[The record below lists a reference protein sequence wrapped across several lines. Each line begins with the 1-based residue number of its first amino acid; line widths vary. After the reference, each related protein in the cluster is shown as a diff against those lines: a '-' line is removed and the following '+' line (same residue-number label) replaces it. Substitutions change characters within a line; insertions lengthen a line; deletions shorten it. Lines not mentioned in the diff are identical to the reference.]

1 MFEVDIY
8 NVEQV
13 IEFVGKVYQ
22 SELGLLHEGLST
34 YVALKLRSGG
44 LIGYFRKLVA
54 IAKAFYRKNQGEI
67 VDLAAEIT

>member
-1 MFEVDIY
+1 
-8 NVEQV
+8 
-13 IEFVGKVYQ
+13 
-22 SELGLLHEGLST
+22 
-34 YVALKLRSGG
+34 LKLRSGG